1 MDQLDWHMA
10 RAALQ
15 WQAELGVSDAVGD
28 VPIDRYE
35 VPAQSPKLP
44 TAAVTQPSAPD
55 VAGAPA
61 AAMTAMDPVALAEAA
76 AAAAQDLPALQLALQ
91 NFSHGDFSRA
101 GLSVLRWAPR
111 NH

>member
-44 TAAVTQPSAPD
+44 TAAAN
-55 VAGAPA
+55 
-61 AAMTAMDPVALAEAA
+61 
-76 AAAAQDLPALQLALQ
+76 AAQRAR
-91 NFSHGDFSRA
+91 GCRRA
-101 GLSVLRWAPR
+101 GGSDDGDGSGCSG
-111 NH
+111 

>member
-44 TAAVTQPSAPD
+44 TAAATQPGATE

-61 AAMTAMDPVALAEAA
+61 AAMTGGAIRLLWPKL
-76 AAAAQDLPALQLALQ
+76 
-91 NFSHGDFSRA
+91 
-101 GLSVLRWAPR
+101 LRLR
-111 NH
+111 RKICRR

>member
-35 VPAQSPKLP
+35 VPAQNPKRS
-44 TAAVTQPSAPD
+44 TAAAAPTEAPQAAERPPA
-55 VAGAPA
+55 VMAAAPA
-61 AAMTAMDPVALAEAA
+61 VDPVA
-76 AAAAQDLPALQLALQ
+76 
-91 NFSHGDFSRA
+91 NWTGKR
-101 GLSVLRWAPR
+101 
-111 NH
+111 